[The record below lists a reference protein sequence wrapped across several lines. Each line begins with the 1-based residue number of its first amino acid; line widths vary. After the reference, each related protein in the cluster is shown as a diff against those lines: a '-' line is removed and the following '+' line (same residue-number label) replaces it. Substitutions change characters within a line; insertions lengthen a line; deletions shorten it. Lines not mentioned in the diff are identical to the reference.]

1 MTSPPLGRLVDQ
13 TILITGASSGLGRAL
28 ALALSRGRNRIV
40 VTARRA
46 ALLDALAAEVE
57 ANGSRCL
64 AVAAD
69 ATDPTAAAHVLDAA
83 TAAFGP
89 IDTAFLNAGGGTG
102 IAMGSDAMTTDAVLA
117 ELRRNVDTLVV
128 FLVPL
133 IRHLRVR
140 GGTIAWTGSPAG
152 SFGLPRSGPYSAA
165 KAAGHVLMET
175 CRIELAD
182 TPIRFVSLYPGFTY
196 TDGLDPDQVPSRAL
210 IITPERAVAEMIA
223 AVDRGQAQ
231 HMFPRRI
238 AWPIALGRL
247 LPDAVR
253 RLVLRAF
260 VR

>member
-1 MTSPPLGRLVDQ
+1 MQHTPLRRLRGQ

-28 ALALSRGRNRIV
+28 AVALSHGDNNLI
-40 VTARRA
+40 VTARRK
-46 ALLDALAAEVE
+46 ALLDTLADEVV

-64 AVAAD
+64 AIAAD
-69 ATDPTAAAHVLDAA
+69 ATDPDAARAVLDAA
-83 TAAFGP
+83 NTTFGP
-89 IDTAFLNAGGGTG
+89 IDTAFVNAGGGKG
-102 IAMGSDAMTTDAVLA
+102 ISMGTPGMAADAVLA
-117 ELRRNVDTLVV
+117 EMRRNYDTLVV
-128 FLVPL
+128 YLIPL
-133 IRHLRVR
+133 IAQMRAR

-165 KAAGHVLMET
+165 KAAGRILLET

-196 TDGLDPDQVPSRAL
+196 TDGLDPKEVPFAWL
-210 IITPERAVAEMIA
+210 ILQPERAVAEMLW
-223 AVDRGQAQ
+223 AVERGRDQ

-238 AWPIALGRL
+238 AWLIAVARL

-253 RLVLRAF
+253 RFILSRF